1 MTAQDQDDAAD
12 QGSHTE
18 KTDTARVWDPIVRI
32 GHWVLV
38 IGVFAAY
45 FTGDEVPTV
54 HVWAGYAVA
63 VTVVIRVLW
72 GLVGTRHA
80 RFSSFVRGPGRV
92 WAYVRGL
99 ATGEAKRSVGHNPA
113 GAAMTL
119 ALLLAL
125 TGTTGTGMALLA
137 VEEGEGPLAPFIAQA
152 GEVAAPPAAYGTN
165 GEDQEPYERGDGGD
179 HEAGAHEQDER
190 EGYGDGHG
198 EGGEEELLETL
209 HSAFVYLTLALAA
222 LHVVGV
228 LASSIAHGE
237 NLPKAMVTGRKR
249 A

>member
-1 MTAQDQDDAAD
+1 MTAQEQDDAAD
-12 QGSHTE
+12 QGSHT
-18 KTDTARVWDPIVRI
+18 KKARTVRVWDPIVRI

-38 IGVFAAY
+38 IGVFTAY

-63 VTVVIRVLW
+63 ATVVIRVLW

-80 RFSSFVRGPGRV
+80 RFSSFVTGPGRV
-92 WAYVRGL
+92 WAYLAGL
-99 ATGEAKRSVGHNPA
+99 ATGQAKRSVGHNPA

-137 VEEGEGPLAPFIAQA
+137 VEEGQGPLAPFIAQE
-152 GEVAAPPAAYGTN
+152 G
-165 GEDQEPYERGDGGD
+165 
-179 HEAGAHEQDER
+179 EAGAPSAEYEAGGEYDETHEQDER
-190 EGYGDGHG
+190 EADSEGHG
-198 EGGEEELLETL
+198 EGGGEEVLETL

>member
-1 MTAQDQDDAAD
+1 MTAQDQDDASD

-18 KTDTARVWDPIVRI
+18 KTATVRVWDPIVRI

-38 IGVFAAY
+38 IWVFTAY

-63 VTVVIRVLW
+63 ATVVIRVLW
-72 GLVGTRHA
+72 GLFGTRHA
-80 RFSSFVRGPGRV
+80 RFSSFVTGPGRV
-92 WAYVRGL
+92 WAYIRGL
-99 ATGEAKRSVGHNPA
+99 ATGRAKRSVGHNPA

-137 VEEGEGPLAPFIAQA
+137 VEEGQGPLSPFIAQEGEAATLAPGSRTHGDYQEA
-152 GEVAAPPAAYGTN
+152 GER
-165 GEDQEPYERGDGGD
+165 GEYES
-179 HEAGAHEQDER
+179 HESGEHEQDGRETYGEGHR
-190 EGYGDGHG
+190 EG
-198 EGGEEELLETL
+198 GGEELLETL

-249 A
+249 E

>member
-1 MTAQDQDDAAD
+1 MTAQDHDEAAD
-12 QGSHTE
+12 QGSQTE
-18 KTDTARVWDPIVRI
+18 KAGTVRVWDPIVRI

-38 IGVFAAY
+38 IGVFTAY

-63 VTVVIRVLW
+63 ATVLIRVLW
-72 GLVGTRHA
+72 GLFGTRHA
-80 RFSSFVRGPGRV
+80 RFSSFVTGPGRV
-92 WAYVRGL
+92 WAYIRGL
-99 ATGEAKRSVGHNPA
+99 ATGQAERSVGHNAA

-137 VEEGEGPLAPFIAQA
+137 VEEGQGPLSPFIAQ
-152 GEVAAPPAAYGTN
+152 EV
-165 GEDQEPYERGDGGD
+165 
-179 HEAGAHEQDER
+179 EAGAPSAGYEASGEDDESHKHD
-190 EGYGDGHG
+190 ENEAYGDGHG
-198 EGGEEELLETL
+198 EGGGEELLETL

-222 LHVVGV
+222 LHVAGV

-237 NLPKAMVTGRKR
+237 NLPKSMVTGRKR